1 MIMTELMWLAPPIFV
16 VCCIISEAF
25 FAGSELA
32 ILSSDLRVLEGQ
44 AAAGDKAAQR
54 VVWFKQNHDQLF
66 GTTLIGTNL
75 STVSGSTVASLSLL
89 TLDPVNGE
97 WWAMFIMSPL
107 VLMGGEI
114 LPKSV
119 AQYHAVTMAKR
130 LSRPLSLFNRFFKP
144 VIWLIE
150 RYTSALARRLKL
162 ESKEAAMTREE
173 LIYLVKDEESD
184 FEEAERAMIERIF
197 EFQKLE
203 AEDVMV
209 PLAEVE
215 ALPLEAT
222 VLDGADFI
230 RANGFSRIPIYQ
242 QRVDQI
248 VGVVHHLD
256 LLHAEHDTIT
266 LGDLMRPVI
275 YAPEVQDVHDLLSEI
290 QSESAS
296 IVIVVD
302 EFGGAVG
309 LITLEDIIEEIVGEI
324 DDEFDEEERLWT
336 VSPNQVYSVEARAEI
351 EVLNERF
358 VLDIPEHDDY
368 DTIAGYLLASFKRI
382 PSVGESVET
391 PSGVTLVVTSVNERA
406 IVEVSFQL
414 PPRHPGKSRRLSLT
428 DHPHVDPLVKIL

>member
-1 MIMTELMWLAPPIFV
+1 MAEFFWLVPPIFV
-16 VCCIISEAF
+16 LCCIISEAF

-32 ILSSDLRVLEGQ
+32 ILSADLRVLEGQ
-44 AAAGDKAAQR
+44 AAAGDKAARR
-54 VVWFKQNHDQLF
+54 VVWFKQHPDQLF

-89 TLDPVNGE
+89 SIDPVHGE
-97 WWAMFIMSPL
+97 WWAMLIMSPL

-130 LSRPLSLFNRFFKP
+130 LSRPLSLFNRCFKP
-144 VIWLIE
+144 IIWLIE

-162 ESKEAAMTREE
+162 ENDGHAMTRDE
-173 LIYLVKDEESD
+173 LIYLVRDEESD
-184 FEEAERAMIERIF
+184 FEEAERTMIERIF

-222 VLDGADFI
+222 ILEGVEFI
-230 RANGFSRIPIYQ
+230 RAHGFSRIPIYH

-256 LLHAEHDTIT
+256 LLHAEHDQIT
-266 LGDLMRPVI
+266 LDLVMRPVI

-336 VSPNQVYSVEARAEI
+336 VGPNQVYTVDARAEI

-358 VLDIPEHDDY
+358 LLDIPEHEDY
-368 DTIAGYLLASFKRI
+368 DTVAGYLLASFKRI
-382 PSVGESVET
+382 PVVGESVET
-391 PSGVTLVVTSVNERA
+391 SSGVTLVVTNVSERA

-414 PPRHPGKSRRLSLT
+414 PPRHPGKGRRISLT
-428 DHPHVDPLVKIL
+428 DHPSVDPLVKMI